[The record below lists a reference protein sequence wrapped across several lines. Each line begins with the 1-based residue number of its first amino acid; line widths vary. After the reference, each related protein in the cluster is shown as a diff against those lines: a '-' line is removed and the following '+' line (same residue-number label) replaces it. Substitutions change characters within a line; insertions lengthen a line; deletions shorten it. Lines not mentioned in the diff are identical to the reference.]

1 MKKLISENKIHNKS
15 DSKTHIQDL
24 RKIVPAR
31 HGDEG
36 STLVRQGAIT
46 LLGRFFVSPNIKT
59 NSRFVL
65 RAEPAAHLKTPRPWR
80 LPLVCAATVLLAA
93 CGSAPKQ
100 SVIIAES
107 SSRPAGPKPTGSA
120 PLLPKANS
128 GKGGYY
134 KDDGPGENPPEGL
147 EFTVDPIPVVEDF
160 SRAGNKPYV
169 VFGKTYT
176 PVADNVTPYIQ
187 RGIASWY
194 GKKFHG
200 QKTSSGELYDMYKIT
215 AAHPTLPI
223 PSYARVT
230 NLNNGKQIIVRI
242 NDRGPFHSSRI
253 IDLSYTAALKLE
265 VLGKGS
271 SQIEVERLLPADIE
285 RMAENRKNQ
294 TPEKSILAR
303 APVVTMAS
311 AKNSPLNSPINTPIN
326 MPMTNTI
333 DVPSVRNISDKAPIT
348 VATAATV
355 SGMSNM
361 ANANI
366 ASTTSSAP
374 SAQMTIEELLAAQDS
389 KPVEK
394 LASGS
399 ASGVGYYLQFGA
411 YAIRANAESIMTQ
424 LKNRAE
430 SALPGFDIVQQ
441 GSLYRLVSGPFGS
454 RSEATA
460 ALAQAGNL
468 GIARPLVVQ
477 R

>member
-1 MKKLISENKIHNKS
+1 MTKSVSEKKFLSAERTAAGLKVSH
-15 DSKTHIQDL
+15 KTQ
-24 RKIVPAR
+24 
-31 HGDEG
+31 
-36 STLVRQGAIT
+36 QQ
-46 LLGRFFVSPNIKT
+46 
-59 NSRFVL
+59 
-65 RAEPAAHLKTPRPWR
+65 WR
-80 LPLVCAATVLLAA
+80 LPLACATAVLLAA

-107 SSRPAGPKPTGSA
+107 SSRPAGTKPSGSA
-120 PLLPKANS
+120 PVLPKANS

-134 KDDGPGENPPEGL
+134 KDDGPGDNPPEGL

-176 PVADNVTPYIQ
+176 PVADNVTPFIQ

-200 QKTSSGELYDMYKIT
+200 QKTSSGEPYDMYKIT

-230 NLNNGKQIIVRI
+230 NLANGKQIIVRI

-294 TPEKSILAR
+294 PPERTLVAR
-303 APVVTMAS
+303 APVVNLA
-311 AKNSPLNSPINTPIN
+311 
-326 MPMTNTI
+326 NTI
-333 DVPSVRNISDKAPIT
+333 DVPQARATTDRVTPTLAT
-348 VATAATV
+348 TAANSNVMSPV
-355 SGMSNM
+355 S
-361 ANANI
+361 AV
-366 ASTTSSAP
+366 ASTT
-374 SAQMTIEELLAAQDS
+374 QMTIEELLAAQDN

-394 LASGS
+394 LAA
-399 ASGVGYYLQFGA
+399 ASVPVTGVGYYLQFGA
-411 YAIRANAESIMTQ
+411 YAIRANAESIMAQ

-468 GIARPLVVQ
+468 GVSRPLVVQ

>member
-15 DSKTHIQDL
+15 DSRTH
-24 RKIVPAR
+24 
-31 HGDEG
+31 
-36 STLVRQGAIT
+36 
-46 LLGRFFVSPNIKT
+46 IKT
-59 NSRFVL
+59 NSRSGLKADAVV
-65 RAEPAAHLKTPRPWR
+65 HLKTPRPWR

-107 SSRPAGPKPTGSA
+107 SSRPAGSKPSGSA

-134 KDDGPGENPPEGL
+134 KDDGPGDNPPEGL

-271 SQIEVERLLPADIE
+271 SQIEVERLLPVDIE

-311 AKNSPLNSPINTPIN
+311 PINTP
-326 MPMTNTI
+326 MVNTI
-333 DVPSVRNISDKAPIT
+333 DVPPVRNAADKAAIT
-348 VATAATV
+348 MATA
-355 SGMSNM
+355 SNMSN
-361 ANANI
+361 ANN
-366 ASTTSSAP
+366 AST
-374 SAQMTIEELLAAQDS
+374 AQMTIEELLASQDS

-399 ASGVGYYLQFGA
+399 VSGVGYYLQFGA